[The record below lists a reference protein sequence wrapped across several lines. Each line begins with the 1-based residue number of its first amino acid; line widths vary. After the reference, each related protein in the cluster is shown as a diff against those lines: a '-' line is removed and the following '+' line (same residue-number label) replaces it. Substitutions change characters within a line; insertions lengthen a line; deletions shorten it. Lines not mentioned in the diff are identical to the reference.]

1 MLLALLAEQP
11 LALWAQQ
18 RLAEQPLALWA
29 EQSLALR
36 AKLLLALLC
45 LVRSPPLLP
54 PARLVKALWAK
65 LLLWA
70 TLLLALLGTPRFRHL
85 RPRVRRGLIRVIPL
99 KRSRGSAGGGGS
111 AEKRRGSW
119 VGSWRSQ
126 RRSLWRAQRR
136 SLWRA
141 LRRIVWRALP
151 LPRLPEQGQGR
162 G

>member
-1 MLLALLAEQP
+1 MLAEQP

-18 RLAEQPLALWA
+18 RLVEQPLALWA
-29 EQSLALR
+29 EQSLGLR

-45 LVRSPPLLP
+45 LLRSPPLW
-54 PARLVKALWAK
+54 AQQRLVEQPLA
-65 LLLWA
+65 LWA

-85 RPRVRRGLIRVIPL
+85 RRRVRRGLIRVILL
-99 KRSRGSAGGGGS
+99 KRSRRRAGGGGS
-111 AEKRRGSW
+111 AEKRRGSC

-141 LRRIVWRALP
+141 LP
-151 LPRLPEQGQGR
+151 PRLPEQGQGR